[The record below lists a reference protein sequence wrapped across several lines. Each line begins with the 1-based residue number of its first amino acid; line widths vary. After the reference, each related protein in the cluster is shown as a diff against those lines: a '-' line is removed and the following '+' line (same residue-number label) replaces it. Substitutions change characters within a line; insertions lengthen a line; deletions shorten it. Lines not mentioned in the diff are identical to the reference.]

1 MTFTGQRQGVW
12 LGQNWRLRRS
22 SAGLGGSRQYD
33 RGRTWCCGRR
43 ASPRMP
49 TSGSRKSTSPSSRT
63 ARSVSRSTRL
73 PHPAALR
80 PSVSRPGSTAVCT
93 GLPDPEAAPAGGP
106 PTLSLPHAG
115 CCHAPQSPPP
125 DGVGG
130 CGPTGPR
137 LRYPQTLPQYKMA
150 ERCGVRRRCRRAPG
164 PFTQVTVFGYR
175 TATADAATYGS
186 RWVSLTR
193 ILAAPSGWAAAGTGL
208 PKITAV
214 VSVGHGHFYAE
225 AGSSSLAPGGTPRA
239 RKSSSSQ
246 PPIRTFC
253 VSSVRLCRP

>member
-80 PSVSRPGSTAVCT
+80 PPVSRPGSTACHESVL
-93 GLPDPEAAPAGGP
+93 GFPSPRPLPPAGRPLFRSPTPAVATP
-106 PTLSLPHAG
+106 PN
-115 CCHAPQSPPP
+115 PPRP
-125 DGVGG
+125 
-130 CGPTGPR
+130 
-137 LRYPQTLPQYKMA
+137 M
-150 ERCGVRRRCRRAPG
+150 
-164 PFTQVTVFGYR
+164 
-175 TATADAATYGS
+175 
-186 RWVSLTR
+186 
-193 ILAAPSGWAAAGTGL
+193 GWAAAGPQGL
-208 PKITAV
+208 GSAILRLYHNIKWPSAAAY
-214 VSVGHGHFYAE
+214 GAA
-225 AGSSSLAPGGTPRA
+225 AGGPRA
-239 RKSSSSQ
+239 RSRKSRSSATG
-246 PPIRTFC
+246 PPPPMQSPTALAGTR
-253 VSSVRLCRP
+253 

>member
-125 DGVGG
+125 AGVGG

-137 LRYPQTLPQYKMA
+137 LYHSIK
-150 ERCGVRRRCRRAPG
+150 
-164 PFTQVTVFGYR
+164 
-175 TATADAATYGS
+175 
-186 RWVSLTR
+186 W
-193 ILAAPSGWAAAGTGL
+193 PSAAASGAAASG
-208 PKITAV
+208 
-214 VSVGHGHFYAE
+214 
-225 AGSSSLAPGGTPRA
+225 PRA
-239 RKSSSSQ
+239 RSRKSRSSATGPPPPMQ
-246 PPIRTFC
+246 PPTALAGTR
-253 VSSVRLCRP
+253 